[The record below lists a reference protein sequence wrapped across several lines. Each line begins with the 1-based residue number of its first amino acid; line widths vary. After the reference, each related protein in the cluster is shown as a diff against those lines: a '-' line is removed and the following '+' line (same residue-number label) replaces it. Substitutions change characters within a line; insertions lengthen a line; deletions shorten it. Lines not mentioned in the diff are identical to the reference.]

1 MSEALITP
9 KVLSWARERRDVHVG
24 DLAAKLDVR
33 PDAIS
38 AWEAGERK
46 PTFRQAKRL
55 AQALYVPFGY
65 LYLSEPPIEELP
77 LPDFRTFPGQTPL
90 EPSPDLLDLL
100 NDVLGKQQWLREYR
114 ESQGE
119 EELPFVGRYTS
130 KDSEEEVANDIREV
144 IDLNSARGRA
154 PNWEGFMTELSRNA
168 DLSGIM
174 VMRSGVVGNNNHR
187 PLDYEEF
194 RGFSVSDQ
202 VAPLAFVNGQDYKTA
217 QIFTLAHE
225 LAHIWTGQGGISNPD
240 YSLRSETQDGSLEQF
255 CNRVAAETLVP
266 SDDFR
271 SRWLPDPTDLEN
283 NLQNLSRHYRVS
295 SMVILRQAHDQDFI
309 PIETYRESYS
319 RLVERSGQATS
330 AGETSSGNFHYT
342 LTARNGVAF
351 TTAVISSAA
360 EGTLLS
366 SEAADMLGIKVKTL
380 PTIAEHLFGSP
391 LTLA

>member
-24 DLAAKLDVR
+24 DLAAKLNVK

-38 AWEAGERK
+38 AWEAGDRR

-65 LYLSEPPIEELP
+65 LYLSEPPVEELP

-114 ESQGE
+114 ESQGA

-130 KDSEEEVANDIREV
+130 KDSVEKVAEDIREV
-144 IDLNSARGRA
+144 IDVNGARGRA
-154 PNWEGFMTELSRNA
+154 PNWEGFMRELSRNA

-174 VMRSGVVGNNNHR
+174 VMRSGVVSNNNHR

-240 YSLRSETQDGSLEQF
+240 YGLRSETQDGSLEQF

-266 SDDFR
+266 SEDFR
-271 SRWLPDPTDLEN
+271 SRWIPDPSSFEN

-330 AGETSSGNFHYT
+330 AGETSGNFHYT
-342 LTARNGVAF
+342 LTARNGASF

-366 SEAADMLGIKVKTL
+366 SEAADMLGVKVKTL

>member
-24 DLAAKLDVR
+24 DLAAKLKVR

-38 AWEAGERK
+38 AWEAGERR
-46 PTFRQAKRL
+46 PTFRQAKKL

-77 LPDFRTFPGQTPL
+77 LPDFRTFPGQVPL

-100 NDVLGKQQWLREYR
+100 NDALGKQQWLREYR
-114 ESQGE
+114 ESQGA
-119 EELPFVGRYTS
+119 EELPFVGRFTS
-130 KDSEEEVANDIREV
+130 KDSVEKVADDIREV
-144 IDLNSARGRA
+144 IDVNSARGRA
-154 PNWEGFMTELSRNA
+154 PNWEGFMRELSRNA

-194 RGFSVSDQ
+194 RGFSVSDR
-202 VAPLAFVNGQDYKTA
+202 VAPLVFVNGQDYKTA

-240 YSLRSETQDGSLEQF
+240 YGLRSDIQDGSLEQF

-266 SDDFR
+266 SEDFR
-271 SRWLPDPTDLEN
+271 DRWIPDPSSFEN
-283 NLQNLSRHYRVS
+283 NLQDLSRHYRVS
-295 SMVILRQAHDQDFI
+295 AMVILRQASDQDFI
-309 PIETYRESYS
+309 PVETYRESYN
-319 RLVERSGQATS
+319 RLVERSDQAAS
-330 AGETSSGNFHYT
+330 AGETSGNFHYT
-342 LTARNGVAF
+342 LTARNGASF

-360 EGTLLS
+360 EGALLS
-366 SEAADMLGIKVKTL
+366 SEAADMLGVKVKTL

>member
-1 MSEALITP
+1 
-9 KVLSWARERRDVHVG
+9 
-24 DLAAKLDVR
+24 
-33 PDAIS
+33 
-38 AWEAGERK
+38 
-46 PTFRQAKRL
+46 
-55 AQALYVPFGY
+55 
-65 LYLSEPPIEELP
+65 
-77 LPDFRTFPGQTPL
+77 
-90 EPSPDLLDLL
+90 
-100 NDVLGKQQWLREYR
+100 
-114 ESQGE
+114 
-119 EELPFVGRYTS
+119 
-130 KDSEEEVANDIREV
+130 
-144 IDLNSARGRA
+144 
-154 PNWEGFMTELSRNA
+154 MTELSRNV

-240 YSLRSETQDGSLEQF
+240 YGLRSETQDGSLEQF

-283 NLQNLSRHYRVS
+283 NFQNLSRHYRVS
-295 SMVILRQAHDQDFI
+295 SMVVLRQAHNQDFI

-342 LTARNGVAF
+342 LTARNGASF

-380 PTIAEHLFGSP
+380 PAIAEHLFGSP

>member
-9 KVLSWARERRDVHVG
+9 KVLSWARQRRDVHVG
-24 DLAAKLDVR
+24 DLAAKLNVK

-38 AWEAGERK
+38 AWEAGKLR

-65 LYLSEPPIEELP
+65 LYLSEPPTEKLP

-114 ESQGE
+114 EAQGV
-119 EELPFVGRYTS
+119 EELPFVGRFTPT
-130 KDSEEEVANDIREV
+130 DSVVEVADDIREV
-144 IDLNSARGRA
+144 INVDGARQRA
-154 PNWEGFMTELSRNA
+154 PNWEGFMRELTRNA
-168 DLSGIM
+168 ELSGIM

-202 VAPLAFVNGQDYKTA
+202 VAPLIFVNSQDFKVA

-225 LAHIWTGQGGISNPD
+225 MAHIWTGQGGISNPD
-240 YSLRSETQDGSLEQF
+240 YGLRLEQQDGSLEWF

-266 SDDFR
+266 SEDFR
-271 SRWLPDPTDLEN
+271 SRWILDASSFESNLEN
-283 NLQNLSRHYRVS
+283 LSKHYKVS
-295 SMVILRQAHDQDFI
+295 TMVILRQARDQDFL
-309 PIETYRESYS
+309 PLETYRESYS
-319 RLVERSGQATS
+319 RLVELSGKASS
-330 AGETSSGNFHYT
+330 AGESSGNFHYT
-342 LTARNGVAF
+342 LTARNGNTF

-360 EGTLLS
+360 EGSLLS
-366 SEAADMLGIKVKTL
+366 SEAADMLGVKVKTL

>member
-9 KVLSWARERRDVHVG
+9 KVLSWARKRRDVHVG
-24 DLAAKLDVR
+24 DLAAKLNVR

-114 ESQGE
+114 ESQGA

-130 KDSEEEVANDIREV
+130 KDSVEEVANDIREV

-154 PNWEGFMTELSRNA
+154 PNWEGFMTELSRNV

-194 RGFSVSDQ
+194 RGCSVSDQ

-240 YSLRSETQDGSLEQF
+240 YGLRSETQDGSLEQF

-342 LTARNGVAF
+342 LTARNGASF

-380 PTIAEHLFGSP
+380 PAIAEHLFGSP